1 MQRTVCSGDRT
12 LASVAAVLASNQ
24 MRAHHPG
31 VTAATLAL
39 LAFAALI
46 TAAACG
52 GDDTD
57 TAPSGTPAATP
68 TIKPTPDVELF
79 PYFQELDA
87 IFQRASDDSVTA
99 DAARGVALAAAEDV
113 EATKSAWITFLSA
126 TEGVF
131 EAAIVAMNGLQ
142 APPAAQAGHDE
153 FVAAAQSSKNLAAKL
168 RADIAGVTTKAQLD
182 VLLEDFG
189 TESGPLLDEADSAC
203 MKLQETAITHG
214 IDIDLACTGG

>member
-1 MQRTVCSGDRT
+1 
-12 LASVAAVLASNQ
+12 
-24 MRAHHPG
+24 MRAPHP
-31 VTAATLAL
+31 VVVAITLGL
-39 LAFAALI
+39 MTLSVLI
-46 TAAACG
+46 IAIACG

-57 TAPSGTPAATP
+57 TAPSGTPTATP

-99 DAARGVALAAAEDV
+99 DAALGDALTAAQDV
-113 EATKSAWITFLSA
+113 EATRVAYTAFLTA

-142 APPAAQAGHDE
+142 APPVAQAGHNE
-153 FVAAAQSSKNLAAKL
+153 FVAAAESSKNLAAKL

-189 TESGPLLDEADSAC
+189 TASGPLLDEADSAC
-203 MKLQETAITHG
+203 KKLQETAITHG
-214 IDIDLACTGG
+214 IDVDLACSAS